1 MDARSTDSK
10 LVSLLAMILA
20 LMLCNLGISAFVC
33 AINRDIDLFVRET
46 AKLFGHLGTPEYAHG
61 ACSFRIFLVCK
72 AEESTGEEKAY
83 YESVQKVI
91 LERQIGSHYYCS
103 SYTSLELSTST
114 HRLVDLYNNSQ
125 LENCLHA

>member
-1 MDARSTDSK
+1 MDAGSTDSK

-72 AEESTGEEKAY
+72 AGVYRRRKGILRVCAEGYLRATNWKSLLLFKLHITQAQ
-83 YESVQKVI
+83 YE
-91 LERQIGSHYYCS
+91 H
-103 SYTSLELSTST
+103 T
-114 HRLVDLYNNSQ
+114 
-125 LENCLHA
+125 